1 MADSRRASNLQMRR
15 MERRIAT
22 QNDIIAFLLSII
34 VSFVLTYF
42 LREPDHTVPQIYVL
56 FLLFFSVGL
65 WITEA
70 IPPFAVGIM
79 IVGFLV
85 FTLGSPEIVERHG
98 IDVNAFVDTWSDS
111 VIWLMLGGF
120 FLASG
125 LKTSGVDF
133 DLFKITASR
142 FNRSQSL
149 LVLGLMTSTAV
160 MSMVISNTA
169 TTAMMFAAL
178 MPLLSSDETTKNLR
192 MNVALGIPAAAG
204 IGGMGTIIGSPPNA
218 VAADLINNVLRRTE
232 IGFLEW
238 MYFGVPVAIVLI
250 LAVWRVLQLK
260 YPLEN
265 KAVDITALKEA
276 HNAKLPDTVDPEDS
290 KFIARRK
297 RIVLGIFGLT
307 ILLWLTERIHHI
319 PVAAVSGIP
328 IIGLTMLSIVTSED
342 VRELPWDTLMLVAGS
357 LSLGLAIEQT
367 GLSQNLVE
375 RITGFHMHPVA
386 LVALFAY
393 ATVILSNVMSNTATV
408 AVLVPAAG
416 LLSAADPVVL
426 PLVVGLCASCAL
438 FLPVSTPPNAIAYS
452 TGFIEAK
459 HFRYTGLIV
468 GIGAPILIMLWVFL
482 LR

>member
-1 MADSRRASNLQMRR
+1 MRR
-15 MERRIAT
+15 MERRLAT
-22 QNDIIAFLLSII
+22 QSDIIAFLLSVI

-42 LREPDHTVPQIYVL
+42 LREPDYTVPQVYVM

-85 FTLGSPEIVERHG
+85 FSLGSPEIVDKYG
-98 IDVNAFVDTWSDS
+98 IDVTAFVDTWSDS

-149 LVLGLMTSTAV
+149 LVLGLMASTAI

-169 TTAMMFAAL
+169 TTAMMFAAI
-178 MPLLSSDETTKNLR
+178 MPLLASDDTSRNLR
-192 MNVALGIPAAAG
+192 MSVALGIPAAAG

-218 VAADLINNVLRRTE
+218 VAADLINNVLKRTE

-238 MYFGVPVAIVLI
+238 MYFGVPLAILLIVL
-250 LAVWRVLQLK
+250 VWRALQLK
-260 YPLEN
+260 YPLESKN
-265 KAVDITALKEA
+265 VDITGLKEA
-276 HNAKLPDTVDPEDS
+276 HNASLPENVDPEDR

-297 RIVLGIFGLT
+297 KIVLAILGVT
-307 ILLWLTERIHHI
+307 VLLWLTERVHHI

-342 VRELPWDTLMLVAGS
+342 VRQLPWDTLMLVAGS

-367 GLSQNLVE
+367 GLSQQIVE
-375 RITGFHMHPVA
+375 RITGFHMHPVV
-386 LVALFAY
+386 LVAIFAY

-416 LLSAADPVVL
+416 LLSAADPVIL
-426 PLVVGLCASCAL
+426 PLVVGLSASCAL

-452 TGFIEAK
+452 TGYVEAK
-459 HFRYTGLIV
+459 DFRYSGLIV
-468 GIGAPILIMLWVFL
+468 GLVGPILIMLWVFL